1 MTHIS
6 LFFQPGKGGYGVR
19 IILESIILGIL
30 TGGVYALMSSGL
42 TIIYGVLDI
51 INVAQAIF
59 VILGA
64 YLSYELEHYLHID
77 IFLGLLLTIPAMFL
91 LGMGIERLCLRK
103 FKENR
108 TMLSIL
114 VLYAV
119 ALIIQGGENYLFT
132 PNYIQLQAPYSDASF
147 PIFGFHLL
155 YVYIFCFV
163 LSIVL
168 LTALYWLIYRTKFGY
183 GLRAS
188 MQDRTAAA
196 LVGIDVEQIQTITF
210 GIGISLSA
218 VGGLAFGITNTFNSA
233 SSFDLISRLFV
244 IIVLG
249 GMGSLRGAL
258 VASFAMLIIE
268 DVTAVVWQPV
278 WSSTIFFM
286 LLVLLLVFRPQGLF
300 GLPAGR
306 KQ

>member
-1 MTHIS
+1 
-6 LFFQPGKGGYGVR
+6 VR
-19 IILESIILGIL
+19 IIIESIILGIL
-30 TGGVYALMSSGL
+30 TGGVYALMASGL

-64 YLSYELEHYLHID
+64 YLSYELEYYLHID
-77 IFLGLLLTIPAMFL
+77 VFLGLFLTIPTMFL
-91 LGMGIERLCLRK
+91 LGMAIERVCLRK

-119 ALIIQGGENYLFT
+119 ALIIQGVENYLFT
-132 PNYIQLQAPYSDASF
+132 PNYVQLQTSYSDASL

-155 YVYIFCFV
+155 YIYIFCFV
-163 LSIVL
+163 LSIIL
-168 LTALYWLIYRTKFGY
+168 LTVLYWLVYRTKFGY
-183 GLRAS
+183 ALRAS
-188 MQDRTAAA
+188 MQNRTASA
-196 LVGIDVEQIQTITF
+196 LIGIDVEQIQMITF
-210 GIGISLSA
+210 GIGISVSA
-218 VGGLAFGITNTFNSA
+218 VGGLAFGLTNSFNSA

-244 IIVLG
+244 IIILG
-249 GMGSLRGAL
+249 GMGSLRGTL
-258 VASFAMLIIE
+258 VASFAMLIIQ
-268 DVTAVVWQPV
+268 DVTAVIWQPV
-278 WSSTIFFM
+278 WSSTVFFL

>member
-1 MTHIS
+1 VS
-6 LFFQPGKGGYGVR
+6 
-19 IILESIILGIL
+19 IIVESIVLGIL

-42 TIIYGVLDI
+42 TLIYRVLDI

-64 YLSYELEHYLHID
+64 YLSFELEHYLHID
-77 IFLGLLLTIPAMFL
+77 LFLGLLITMPTLFL
-91 LGMGIERLCLRK
+91 LGVGVERAFLRRI
-103 FKENR
+103 KENR

-119 ALIIQGGENYLFT
+119 AQIVQGGETFLFT
-132 PNYIQLQAPYSDASF
+132 GSLVQLQAPYIDDSF
-147 PIFGFHLL
+147 PVFGFHLTYI
-155 YVYIFCFV
+155 YVFSFM
-163 LSIVL
+163 LSIAL
-168 LTALYWLIYRTKFGY
+168 LAILYWLVYRTKFGY

-196 LVGIDVEQIQTITF
+196 LIGVDVEWTQTMTF
-210 GIGISLSA
+210 GIGIALSA
-218 VGGLAFGITNTFNSA
+218 AGGLAFGATNAFNSA
-233 SSFDLISRLFV
+233 SSFDLISLLFV

-249 GMGSLRGAL
+249 GMGSLKGAL
-258 VASFAMLIIE
+258 LASFAMLIIQ

-278 WSSTIFFM
+278 WSSTVFFV
-286 LLVLLLVFRPQGLF
+286 LLVVLLVFRPQGLF
-300 GLPAGR
+300 GLPQGR

>member
-1 MTHIS
+1 MN
-6 LFFQPGKGGYGVR
+6 

-42 TIIYGVLDI
+42 TLIYGVLDI

-64 YLSYELEHYLHID
+64 YLSYELEQYWHID
-77 IFLGLLLTIPAMFL
+77 IFLGLILTVPAMFL
-91 LGMGIERLCLRK
+91 LGIAVERFFLRNI
-103 FKENR
+103 KENR

-119 ALIIQGGENYLFT
+119 ALIIQGGENFLFT
-132 PNYIQLQAPYSDASF
+132 PNLVQLNPPYSDASF
-147 PIFGFHLL
+147 SLFGFHLL
-155 YVYIFCFV
+155 YIYIFCFL
-163 LSIVL
+163 LSIALLLVL
-168 LTALYWLIYRTKFGY
+168 YGLLYRTKFGE

-188 MQDRTAAA
+188 MQNRTAAM
-196 LVGIDVEQIQTITF
+196 LVGIDIENIQMITF
-210 GIGISLSA
+210 GIGIALCA
-218 VGGLAFGITNTFNSA
+218 VGGLAFGATNDFNSA

-258 VASFAMLIIE
+258 LASFAMLIIE
-268 DVTAVVWQPV
+268 DITSVVWQPV
-278 WSSTIFFM
+278 WSSTVFF
-286 LLVLLLVFRPQGLF
+286 VLLIILLLFRPQGLF
-300 GLPAGR
+300 GLPPGR